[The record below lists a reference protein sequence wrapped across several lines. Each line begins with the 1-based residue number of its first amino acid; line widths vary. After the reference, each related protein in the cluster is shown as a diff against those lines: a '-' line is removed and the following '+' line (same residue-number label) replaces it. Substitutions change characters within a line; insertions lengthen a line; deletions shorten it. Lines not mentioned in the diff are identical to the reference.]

1 MKKPQAIIGLLAAL
15 GTVLGVM
22 VAVIGLPYGRFNGT
36 AFAGNYHDNTAHN
49 TVHFIIDCDTTLV
62 GVQTDCTYQTNQ
74 GNFDVSV
81 QIHNESGV
89 GTIVNALDFEVISP
103 DDSRVNALP
112 DAGPGGNMDSN
123 PDATQANLTPGVWS
137 CNPPPPAADADALAN
152 GIDNSKLSCFE
163 STGAG
168 PALAGTGAEMEM
180 GVIHYEVPNTA
191 TPGDVVLTFGSGG
204 AGDPDGNGIVSC
216 PVECIGAT
224 IHIIAPPPATATFTP
239 TPLPPTPTPT
249 NTPDASAIIK
259 FPETCL
265 DPGSSNCGDGSSN
278 LFLCEVGPCDGAGE
292 GNLIV
297 FEYALNVATGDQNSD
312 TVADGLGAY
321 EFSVEY
327 DNFVISS
334 VNPSDVVFTTG
345 PINPYPGGWD
355 GVLDGEGASRG
366 PANCS
371 FSVVTE
377 NIVHFGCVT
386 TGPLP
391 AGPTGSMDLARLN
404 LIPHED
410 LRDDIFP
417 GNDNGVVTI
426 IKDNGCELVDVFGHP
441 TLGSVNGGLTPICG
455 NLSVTVRIL
464 EGDLNLDCTV
474 DVEDQQLIGFRYGAF
489 FGSLLY
495 NKWYDLEPNLHDL
508 DIDIKDIQKV
518 FGRDGSTCQVPIP
531 AQPPA

>member
-1 MKKPQAIIGLLAAL
+1 LKKPQAIIGLLAAL

-22 VAVIGLPYGRFNGT
+22 VAVIGLPYGRFDGT
-36 AFAGNYHDNTAHN
+36 AFASDYHQSAQHDTF
-49 TVHFIIDCDTTLV
+49 HFALDCDTVTAGL
-62 GVQTDCTYQTNQ
+62 QDDCTYQTNQ
-74 GNFDVSV
+74 GPFSV
-81 QIHNESGV
+81 NVEIHNESGTASEM
-89 GTIVNALDFEVISP
+89 GAMDFLVRSP
-103 DDSRVNALP
+103 DDSRVNAVVG
-112 DAGPGGNMDSN
+112 GPGPDPAKDAN
-123 PDATQANLTPGVWS
+123 PDQNQAAFVPGTWS
-137 CNPPPPAADADALAN
+137 CTPPPPSEDINPTA
-152 GIDNSKLSCFE
+152 GIDDSLLSCFE
-163 STGAG
+163 STGTG
-168 PALAGTGAEMEM
+168 PNLVDGSSTVLGT
-180 GVIHYEVPNTA
+180 IYYTVPGTA
-191 TPGDVVLTFGSGG
+191 TPGDVTLTFIGGG
-204 AGDPDGNGIVSC
+204 AGDPFGTPLLSC
-216 PVECIGAT
+216 PGSECLSAT

-239 TPLPPTPTPT
+239 TPLPPTATPT

-278 LFLCEVGPCDGAGE
+278 LFLCETGPCAGAGE

-297 FEYALNVATGDQNSD
+297 FEYALNVATGDQNGD

-334 VNPSDVVFTTG
+334 VNPTDVVFSTG
-345 PINPYPGGWD
+345 ITPYPGGWD

-371 FSVVTE
+371 FSIVTE

-391 AGPTGSMDLARLN
+391 AGPTGNMDIARLN

-410 LRDDIFP
+410 LADDIFP
-417 GNDNGVVTI
+417 GNNNGVVTI

-441 TLGSVNGGLTPICG
+441 TDGSVNGGLTPICG

-474 DVEDQQLIGFRYGAF
+474 DVADQQLIGFRYGAF

-495 NKWYDLEPNLHDL
+495 NKWYDLEPALHDL

-518 FGRDGSTCQVPIP
+518 FGRDGSTCQNPIP